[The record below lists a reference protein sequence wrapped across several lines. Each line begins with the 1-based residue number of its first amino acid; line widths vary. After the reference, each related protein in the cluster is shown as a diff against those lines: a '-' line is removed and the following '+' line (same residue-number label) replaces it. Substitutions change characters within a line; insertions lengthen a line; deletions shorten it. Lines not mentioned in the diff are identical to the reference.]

1 MLQVLQNISN
11 FVINWG
17 IVWQSQYFIKNNTN
31 IVSMRADINQSKQKL
46 AETFFQRLVDSYGYL
61 PEQMEFNVTV
71 SPTSIADI
79 AIWRSPEDK
88 KSGLAPDIYV
98 LVACK
103 AEHIKIKAEDYFEQY
118 KQAVLNDMAFYVAHN
133 LKETKVFYIDRNARP
148 LKIERISD
156 FPSAQDII
164 SDENLALFV
173 NKVRGYSKDKF
184 LKTLTRCHN
193 IIRNV
198 DKLSPEAA
206 FDEISKILFIKM
218 LYERDAR
225 EELVY
230 SKDKFIKDELS
241 YNGEIDYIQYLFN
254 EVKETYSAD
263 GLFDS
268 EDRIRIRRESFLLI
282 LEELSNVELYD
293 TSDDIKGIAFELF
306 LGKTFRGELGQFFT
320 PRTIVNYMVEVLNVK
335 EGDKVCDPCCGS
347 GGFLIRA
354 FEHVQNEIDQDIHNQ
369 IATLMD
375 NLNLSDS
382 EKQSRINNLLCE
394 CDKTIEGSRYHKLC
408 HDYFFGVDANAR
420 MARTS
425 KMNMIMHGDGHVGV
439 YLHDG
444 LLNVGGVYDNHF
456 DIILINPP
464 FGAHVEKD
472 MRITDSDIPTD
483 REKTLYENLY
493 GSEYISNVYIPIKNY
508 AQEIGKDKKIG
519 KRILDLYKINN
530 NSTEILFIER
540 CINLLKP
547 GKRAGIVL
555 PEGVLDN
562 PALERVRRF
571 IETRA
576 RILNITSIPA
586 DVFLSSGA
594 NIKPSLVFIEKLKDG
609 EMPEKDYLL
618 SVTKVNDAGI
628 SSTGLPSQ
636 NEELP
641 IAAKEVSSWLSGKVM
656 SNMTYTKIVNRSDL
670 SNWSVK
676 SVFDVTNIN
685 YNPIYKKVKIG
696 SVVSLSKDVI
706 YVEPNIKYT
715 RLTVKL
721 FNKGIQERDTVIGS
735 QIGTKR
741 QTRVKE
747 GQFVISKIDGKSA
760 AFGIVNSSLEGA
772 IVTPDFMVYNIDTTK
787 IVPEYLELVLTNE
800 AILNQFSN
808 SSSGTTGRRRL
819 SQKVFENTLIAL
831 PSIDEQRKLIAKIL
845 EIRKMQASLEEQM
858 RKNIEYFN
866 NKIFS

>member
-1 MLQVLQNISN
+1 M
-11 FVINWG
+11 
-17 IVWQSQYFIKNNTN
+17 KTN
-31 IVSMRADINQSKQKL
+31 INQSKQKL
-46 AETFFQRLVDSYGYL
+46 AETFFQRLVDSYEYL
-61 PEQMEFNVTV
+61 PEQMEFNVKV
-71 SPTSIADI
+71 SPTSVADI
-79 AIWRSPEDK
+79 AIWRSPDDK
-88 KSGLAPDIYV
+88 KFGLAPDIYV

-118 KQAVLNDMAFYVAHN
+118 KQAVLNDMAFYIAHN

-156 FPSAQDII
+156 FPTALDIV
-164 SDENLALFV
+164 SDQNLALFV

-218 LYERDAR
+218 LYERDAK

-241 YNGEIDYIQYLFN
+241 YNGEVDYIQYLFN
-254 EVKETYSAD
+254 EVKETYSAN

-268 EDRIRIRRESFLLI
+268 EDKIRIRRDSFLLI
-282 LEELSNVELYD
+282 LEELSSVELYD

-335 EGDKVCDPCCGS
+335 EGEKVCDPCCGS
-347 GGFLIRA
+347 GGFLIKA
-354 FEHVQNEIDQDIHNQ
+354 FEHVQNQIDQDIHKQ
-369 IATLMD
+369 ITILMD
-375 NLNLSDS
+375 NQSLSDS
-382 EKQSRINNLLCE
+382 EKQYKINSLLSE
-394 CDKTIEGSRYHKLC
+394 CDKTKEGSRYHKLC

-444 LLNVGGVYDNHF
+444 LINIGGVYDNNF
-456 DIILINPP
+456 DVILINPP

-472 MRITDSDIPTD
+472 MRITSSDIPTD
-483 REKTLYENLY
+483 REKTLYEKLF
-493 GSEYISNVYIPIKNY
+493 GSEYISKVYTPIKEY
-508 AQEIGKDKKIG
+508 AQEIGKDKKLG
-519 KRILDLYKINN
+519 KRILELYQINS

-562 PALERVRRF
+562 PALDRVRRF
-571 IETRA
+571 IESRA
-576 RILNITSIPA
+576 KILNITSIPA

-594 NIKPSLVFIEKLKDG
+594 NIKPSLVFIEKFKDG
-609 EMPEKDYLL
+609 EIQEKDYLL

-628 SSTGLPSQ
+628 SSTGLPSN

-641 IAAKEVSSWLSGKVM
+641 IAAKEVASWLSGEIQ
-656 SNMTYTKIVNRSDL
+656 SNMIYTKIVNRSDL
-670 SNWSVK
+670 SSWSVK
-676 SVFDVTNIN
+676 PIFDTTSIN
-685 YNPIYKKVKIG
+685 YNPLYKKVKIG
-696 SVVSLSKDVI
+696 NVVSLNKDI
-706 YVEPNIKYT
+706 ICVEPNIEYT

-721 FNKGIQERDTVIGS
+721 FNKGIQERDTVIGAL
-735 QIGTKR
+735 IGTKR
-741 QTRVKE
+741 QTRVKG
-747 GQFVISKIDGKSA
+747 GQFIISKIDGKSA
-760 AFGIVNSSLEGA
+760 AFGIVDSSLEGA
-772 IVTPDFMVYNIDTTK
+772 IVTPDFLVYDIDTTQ
-787 IVPEYLELVLTNE
+787 ILPEYLELVLTND

-831 PSIDEQRKLIAKIL
+831 PSIDEQRNLLAKIL
-845 EIRKMQASLEEQM
+845 EIRETQKSLEEQM
-858 RKNIEYFN
+858 QKNIEYFN

>member
-1 MLQVLQNISN
+1 
-11 FVINWG
+11 
-17 IVWQSQYFIKNNTN
+17 
-31 IVSMRADINQSKQKL
+31 MRTDINHSKQQL
-46 AETFFQRLVDSYGYL
+46 ADAFFQRLVDSYGYL
-61 PEQMEFNVTV
+61 PEQMEFNVAV
-71 SPTSIADI
+71 SPTSVADI
-79 AIWRSPEDK
+79 AIWRSPDDK

-156 FPSAQDII
+156 FPTALDIV
-164 SDENLALFV
+164 SDQNLALFV

-218 LYERDAR
+218 LYERDAKD
-225 EELVY
+225 ELVY
-230 SKDKFIKDELS
+230 SKDKFLKDELL
-241 YNGEIDYIQYLFN
+241 YNGDVDYIQHLFN
-254 EVKETYSAD
+254 EVKETYSTD

-268 EDRIRIRRESFLLI
+268 EDKIRIRRESFLLI
-282 LEELSNVELYD
+282 LEELSSVELYD

-347 GGFLIRA
+347 GGFLIKA
-354 FEHVQNEIDQDIHNQ
+354 FEHVQNQIDQDIHKQ
-369 IATLMD
+369 ITVLMD
-375 NLNLSDS
+375 NQSLADS
-382 EKQSRINNLLCE
+382 EKQYKINTLLSE
-394 CDKTIEGSRYHKLC
+394 CDKTKEGSRYHKLC

-444 LLNVGGVYDNHF
+444 LINVGGVYDNNF
-456 DIILINPP
+456 DVILINPP

-472 MRITDSDIPTD
+472 MRITSSDIPID
-483 REKTLYENLY
+483 REKVLYEELF
-493 GSEYISNVYIPIKNY
+493 GSEYISKVYTPIKEY

-519 KRILDLYKINN
+519 KRILELYQINN

-562 PALERVRRF
+562 PALDRVRRF
-571 IETRA
+571 IESRA
-576 RILNITSIPA
+576 KILNITSIPA

-594 NIKPSLVFIEKLKDG
+594 NIKPSLVFIEKFKDG
-609 EMPEKDYLL
+609 EIQEKDYLL

-628 SSTGLPSQ
+628 SSTGLPSN

-641 IAAKEVSSWLSGKVM
+641 IAAKEVASCLSGEVQ
-656 SNMTYTKIVNRSDL
+656 SNMIYTKIVNRSDL
-670 SNWSVK
+670 SSWSVK
-676 SVFDVTNIN
+676 PIFDTTSIN
-685 YNPIYKKVKIG
+685 YNPLYKRVRIG
-696 SVVSLSKDVI
+696 NVVSLNKDI
-706 YVEPNIKYT
+706 ICVEPNIEYT

-721 FNKGIQERDTVIGS
+721 FNKGIQERDTVMGAL
-735 QIGTKR
+735 IGTKR
-741 QTRVKE
+741 QTRVKG
-747 GQFVISKIDGKSA
+747 GQFIISKIDGKSA
-760 AFGIVNSSLEGA
+760 AFGIVDSSLEGA
-772 IVTPDFMVYNIDTTK
+772 IVTPDFLVYDIDTTQ
-787 IVPEYLELVLTNE
+787 ILPEYLELVLTND

-831 PSIDEQRKLIAKIL
+831 PSIDEQRNLLAKIL
-845 EIRKMQASLEEQM
+845 EIRETQKSLEEQM
-858 RKNIEYFN
+858 QKNIEYFN

>member
-1 MLQVLQNISN
+1 
-11 FVINWG
+11 
-17 IVWQSQYFIKNNTN
+17 
-31 IVSMRADINQSKQKL
+31 MRTDINHSKQQL
-46 AETFFQRLVDSYGYL
+46 ADAFFQRLVDSYGYL
-61 PEQMEFNVTV
+61 PEQMEFNVAV
-71 SPTSIADI
+71 SPTSVADI
-79 AIWRSPEDK
+79 AIWRSPDEK

-156 FPSAQDII
+156 FPTALDIV
-164 SDENLALFV
+164 SDQNLALFV

-218 LYERDAR
+218 LYERDAKD
-225 EELVY
+225 ELVY
-230 SKDKFIKDELS
+230 SKDKFLKDELL
-241 YNGEIDYIQYLFN
+241 YNGDVDYIQHLFN
-254 EVKETYSAD
+254 EVKETYSTD

-268 EDRIRIRRESFLLI
+268 EDKIRIRRESFLLI
-282 LEELSNVELYD
+282 LEELSSVELYD

-347 GGFLIRA
+347 GGFLIKA
-354 FEHVQNEIDQDIHNQ
+354 FEHVQNQIDQDIHKQ
-369 IATLMD
+369 ITVLMD
-375 NLNLSDS
+375 NQSLADS
-382 EKQSRINNLLCE
+382 EKQYKINTLLSE
-394 CDKTIEGSRYHKLC
+394 CDKTKEGSRYHKLC

-444 LLNVGGVYDNHF
+444 LINVGGVYDNNF
-456 DIILINPP
+456 DVILINPP

-472 MRITDSDIPTD
+472 MRITSSDIPID
-483 REKTLYENLY
+483 REKVLYEELF
-493 GSEYISNVYIPIKNY
+493 GSEYISKVYTPIKEY

-519 KRILDLYKINN
+519 KRILELYQINN

-562 PALERVRRF
+562 PALDRVRRF
-571 IETRA
+571 IESRA
-576 RILNITSIPA
+576 KILNITSIPA

-594 NIKPSLVFIEKLKDG
+594 NIKPSLVFIEKFKDG
-609 EMPEKDYLL
+609 EIQEKDYLL

-628 SSTGLPSQ
+628 SSTGLPSN

-641 IAAKEVSSWLSGKVM
+641 IAAKEVVSWLSGEVL
-656 SNMTYTKIVNRSDL
+656 SNMIYTKIVNRSDL
-670 SNWSVK
+670 SSWSVK
-676 SVFDVTNIN
+676 PIFDTTSIN
-685 YNPIYKKVKIG
+685 YNPLYKRVRIG
-696 SVVSLSKDVI
+696 NVVSLNKDI
-706 YVEPNIKYT
+706 ICVEPNIEYT

-721 FNKGIQERDTVIGS
+721 FNKGIQERDTVMGAL
-735 QIGTKR
+735 IGTKR
-741 QTRVKE
+741 QTRVKG
-747 GQFVISKIDGKSA
+747 GQFIISKIDGKSA
-760 AFGIVNSSLEGA
+760 AFGIVDSSLEGA
-772 IVTPDFMVYNIDTTK
+772 IVTPDFLVYDIDTTQ
-787 IVPEYLELVLTNE
+787 ILPEYLELVLTND

-831 PSIDEQRKLIAKIL
+831 PSIDEQRNLLAKIL
-845 EIRKMQASLEEQM
+845 EIRETQKSLEEQM
-858 RKNIEYFN
+858 QKNIEYFN

>member
-1 MLQVLQNISN
+1 
-11 FVINWG
+11 
-17 IVWQSQYFIKNNTN
+17 
-31 IVSMRADINQSKQKL
+31 MRTDINHSKQQL
-46 AETFFQRLVDSYGYL
+46 ADAFFQRLVDSYGYL
-61 PEQMEFNVTV
+61 PEQMEFNVAV
-71 SPTSIADI
+71 SPTSVADI
-79 AIWRSPEDK
+79 AIWRSPDDK

-156 FPSAQDII
+156 FPTALDIV
-164 SDENLALFV
+164 SDQNLALFV

-218 LYERDAR
+218 LYERDAKD
-225 EELVY
+225 ELVY
-230 SKDKFIKDELS
+230 SKDKFLKDELL
-241 YNGEIDYIQYLFN
+241 YNGDVDYIQHLFN
-254 EVKETYSAD
+254 EVKETYSTD

-268 EDRIRIRRESFLLI
+268 EDKIRIRRESFLLI
-282 LEELSNVELYD
+282 LEELSSVELYD

-347 GGFLIRA
+347 GGFLIKA
-354 FEHVQNEIDQDIHNQ
+354 FEHVQNQIDQDIHKQ
-369 IATLMD
+369 ITILMD
-375 NLNLSDS
+375 NQSLADS
-382 EKQSRINNLLCE
+382 EKQYKINTLLSE
-394 CDKTIEGSRYHKLC
+394 CDKTKEGSRYHKLC

-444 LLNVGGVYDNHF
+444 LINVGGVYDNNF
-456 DIILINPP
+456 DVILINPP

-472 MRITDSDIPTD
+472 MRITSSDIPID
-483 REKTLYENLY
+483 REKVLYEELF
-493 GSEYISNVYIPIKNY
+493 GSEYISKVYTPIKEY

-519 KRILDLYKINN
+519 KRILELYQINN

-562 PALERVRRF
+562 PALDRVRRF
-571 IETRA
+571 IESRA
-576 RILNITSIPA
+576 KILNITSIPA

-594 NIKPSLVFIEKLKDG
+594 NIKPSLVFIEKFKDG
-609 EMPEKDYLL
+609 EIQEKDYLL

-628 SSTGLPSQ
+628 SSTGLPSN

-641 IAAKEVSSWLSGKVM
+641 IAAKEVASWLSGEVQ
-656 SNMTYTKIVNRSDL
+656 SNMIYTKIVNRSDL
-670 SNWSVK
+670 SSWSVK
-676 SVFDVTNIN
+676 SIFDTTSIN
-685 YNPIYKKVKIG
+685 YNPLYKKVRIG
-696 SVVSLSKDVI
+696 NVVSLNKDI
-706 YVEPNIKYT
+706 ICVEPNIEYT

-721 FNKGIQERDTVIGS
+721 FNKGIQERDTVMGAL
-735 QIGTKR
+735 IGTKR
-741 QTRVKE
+741 QTRVKG
-747 GQFVISKIDGKSA
+747 GQFIISKIDGKSA
-760 AFGIVNSSLEGA
+760 AFGIVDSSLEGA
-772 IVTPDFMVYNIDTTK
+772 IVTSDFLVYDIDTTQ
-787 IVPEYLELVLTNE
+787 ILPEYLELVLTND

-831 PSIDEQRKLIAKIL
+831 PSIDEQRNLLAKIL
-845 EIRKMQASLEEQM
+845 EIRETQKSLEEQM
-858 RKNIEYFN
+858 QKNIEYFN

>member
-1 MLQVLQNISN
+1 
-11 FVINWG
+11 
-17 IVWQSQYFIKNNTN
+17 
-31 IVSMRADINQSKQKL
+31 MRTDINHSKQQL
-46 AETFFQRLVDSYGYL
+46 ADAFFQRLVDSYGYL
-61 PEQMEFNVTV
+61 PEQMEFNVAV
-71 SPTSIADI
+71 SPTSVADI
-79 AIWRSPEDK
+79 AIWRSPDDK

-156 FPSAQDII
+156 FPTALDIV
-164 SDENLALFV
+164 SDQNLALFV

-218 LYERDAR
+218 LYERDAKD
-225 EELVY
+225 ELVY
-230 SKDKFIKDELS
+230 SKDKFLKDELL
-241 YNGEIDYIQYLFN
+241 YNGDVGYIQHLFN
-254 EVKETYSAD
+254 EVKETYSTD

-268 EDRIRIRRESFLLI
+268 EDKIRIRRESFLLI
-282 LEELSNVELYD
+282 LEELSSVELYD

-347 GGFLIRA
+347 GGFLIKA
-354 FEHVQNEIDQDIHNQ
+354 FEHVQNQIDQDIHKQ
-369 IATLMD
+369 ITVLMD
-375 NLNLSDS
+375 NQSLADS
-382 EKQSRINNLLCE
+382 EKQYKINTLLSE
-394 CDKTIEGSRYHKLC
+394 CDKTKEGSRYHKLC

-444 LLNVGGVYDNHF
+444 LINVGGVYDNNF
-456 DIILINPP
+456 DVILINPP

-472 MRITDSDIPTD
+472 MRITSSDIPTD
-483 REKTLYENLY
+483 RERILYEELF
-493 GSEYISNVYIPIKNY
+493 GSEYMSKVYTPIKEY

-519 KRILDLYKINN
+519 KRILELYQINN

-562 PALERVRRF
+562 PALDRVRKF
-571 IETRA
+571 IESRA
-576 RILNITSIPA
+576 KILNITSIPA

-594 NIKPSLVFIEKLKDG
+594 NIKPSLVFIEKFKDG
-609 EMPEKDYLL
+609 EIPEKDYLL

-628 SSTGLPSQ
+628 SSTGLPSN

-641 IAAKEVSSWLSGKVM
+641 IAANEVASWLSGEVQ
-656 SNMTYTKIVNRSDL
+656 SNMIYTKIVNRSDL
-670 SNWSVK
+670 SSWSVK
-676 SVFDVTNIN
+676 PIFDTTSIN
-685 YNPIYKKVKIG
+685 YNPLYKKVRIG
-696 SVVSLSKDVI
+696 NVVSLNKDI
-706 YVEPNIKYT
+706 ICVEPNIEYT

-721 FNKGIQERDTVIGS
+721 FNKGIQERDTVIGAL
-735 QIGTKR
+735 IGTKR
-741 QTRVKE
+741 QTRVKG
-747 GQFVISKIDGKSA
+747 GQFIISKIDGKSA
-760 AFGIVNSSLEGA
+760 AFGIVDSSLEGA
-772 IVTPDFMVYNIDTTK
+772 IVTPDFLVYDIDTTQ
-787 IVPEYLELVLTNE
+787 ILPEYLELVLTND

-831 PSIDEQRKLIAKIL
+831 PSIDEQRNLLANIL
-845 EIRKMQASLEEQM
+845 EIRETQKSLEEQM
-858 RKNIEYFN
+858 QKNIEYFN

>member
-1 MLQVLQNISN
+1 
-11 FVINWG
+11 
-17 IVWQSQYFIKNNTN
+17 
-31 IVSMRADINQSKQKL
+31 MRTDINHSKQQL
-46 AETFFQRLVDSYGYL
+46 ADAFFQRLVDSYGYL
-61 PEQMEFNVTV
+61 PEQMEFNVAV
-71 SPTSIADI
+71 SPTSVADI
-79 AIWRSPEDK
+79 AIWRSPDDK

-156 FPSAQDII
+156 FPTALDIV
-164 SDENLALFV
+164 SDQNLALFV

-218 LYERDAR
+218 LYERDAKD
-225 EELVY
+225 ELVY
-230 SKDKFIKDELS
+230 SKDKFLKDELL
-241 YNGEIDYIQYLFN
+241 YNGDVDYIQHLFN
-254 EVKETYSAD
+254 EVKETYSTD

-268 EDRIRIRRESFLLI
+268 EDKIRIRRESFLLI
-282 LEELSNVELYD
+282 LEELSSVELYD

-347 GGFLIRA
+347 GGFLIKA
-354 FEHVQNEIDQDIHNQ
+354 FEHVQNQIDQDIHKQ
-369 IATLMD
+369 ITILMD
-375 NLNLSDS
+375 NQSLSDS
-382 EKQSRINNLLCE
+382 EKQYKINTLLSE
-394 CDKTIEGSRYHKLC
+394 CDKTKEGSRYHKLC

-444 LLNVGGVYDNHF
+444 LINIGGVYDNNF
-456 DIILINPP
+456 DVILINPP

-472 MRITDSDIPTD
+472 MRITSSDIPTD
-483 REKTLYENLY
+483 REKALYEELF
-493 GSEYISNVYIPIKNY
+493 GSEYISKVYTPIKEY

-519 KRILDLYKINN
+519 KRILELYQINN

-562 PALERVRRF
+562 PALDRVRRF
-571 IETRA
+571 IESRA
-576 RILNITSIPA
+576 KILNITSIPA

-594 NIKPSLVFIEKLKDG
+594 NIKPSLVFIEKFKDG
-609 EMPEKDYLL
+609 EIQEKDYLL

-628 SSTGLPSQ
+628 SSTGLPSN

-641 IAAKEVSSWLSGKVM
+641 IAAKEVASWLSGEVQ
-656 SNMTYTKIVNRSDL
+656 SNMIYTKIVNRSDL
-670 SNWSVK
+670 SSWSVK
-676 SVFDVTNIN
+676 SIFDTTSIN
-685 YNPIYKKVKIG
+685 YNPLYKKVRIG
-696 SVVSLSKDVI
+696 NVVSLNKDI
-706 YVEPNIKYT
+706 ICVEPNIEYT

-721 FNKGIQERDTVIGS
+721 FNKGIQERDTVMGAL
-735 QIGTKR
+735 IGTKR
-741 QTRVKE
+741 QTRVKG
-747 GQFVISKIDGKSA
+747 GQFIISKIDGKSA
-760 AFGIVNSSLEGA
+760 AFGIVDSSLEGA
-772 IVTPDFMVYNIDTTK
+772 IVTPDFLVYDIDTTQ
-787 IVPEYLELVLTNE
+787 ILPEYLELVLTND

-831 PSIDEQRKLIAKIL
+831 PSIDEQRNLLAKIL
-845 EIRKMQASLEEQM
+845 EIRETQKSLEEQM
-858 RKNIEYFN
+858 QINIEYFN

>member
-1 MLQVLQNISN
+1 
-11 FVINWG
+11 
-17 IVWQSQYFIKNNTN
+17 
-31 IVSMRADINQSKQKL
+31 MRTDINHSKQQL
-46 AETFFQRLVDSYGYL
+46 ADAFFQRLVDSYGYL
-61 PEQMEFNVTV
+61 PEQMEFNVAV
-71 SPTSIADI
+71 SPTSVADI
-79 AIWRSPEDK
+79 AIWRSPDDK
-88 KSGLAPDIYV
+88 KSGLTPDIYV

-103 AEHIKIKAEDYFEQY
+103 TEHIKIKAEDYFEQY

-156 FPSAQDII
+156 FPTASDIV
-164 SDENLALFV
+164 SDQNLTSFV

-218 LYERDAR
+218 LYERDAK

-241 YNGEIDYIQYLFN
+241 YNGEIDYIQHLFN
-254 EVKETYSAD
+254 EVKETYSTD

-268 EDRIRIRRESFLLI
+268 EDKIRIRRESFLLI
-282 LEELSNVELYD
+282 LEELSSVELYD

-347 GGFLIRA
+347 GGFLIKA
-354 FEHVQNEIDQDIHNQ
+354 FEHVQNQIDQDIHKQ
-369 IATLMD
+369 ITILMD
-375 NLNLSDS
+375 NQSLSDS
-382 EKQSRINNLLCE
+382 EKQYKINTLLSE
-394 CDKTIEGSRYHKLC
+394 CDKTKEGSRYHKLC

-444 LLNVGGVYDNHF
+444 LINIGGVYDNNF
-456 DIILINPP
+456 DVILINPP

-472 MRITDSDIPTD
+472 MRITSSDIPTD
-483 REKTLYENLY
+483 REKALYEELF
-493 GSEYISNVYIPIKNY
+493 GSEYISKVYTPIKEY

-519 KRILDLYKINN
+519 KRILELYQINN

-562 PALERVRRF
+562 PALDRIRRF
-571 IETRA
+571 VESRA
-576 RILNITSIPA
+576 KILNITSIPA

-594 NIKPSLVFIEKLKDG
+594 NIKPSLVFIEKFKDG
-609 EMPEKDYLL
+609 EIPEKDYLL

-628 SSTGLPSQ
+628 SSTGLPSN

-641 IAAKEVSSWLSGKVM
+641 IAAKEVVSWLSGEVL
-656 SNMTYTKIVNRSDL
+656 SNMIYTKIVNRSDL
-670 SNWSVK
+670 SSWSVK
-676 SVFDVTNIN
+676 PIFDTTSIN
-685 YNPIYKKVKIG
+685 YNPLYKRVRIG
-696 SVVSLSKDVI
+696 NVVSLNKDI
-706 YVEPNIKYT
+706 ICVEPNIEYT

-721 FNKGIQERDTVIGS
+721 FNKGIQERDTVIGAL
-735 QIGTKR
+735 IGTKR
-741 QTRVKE
+741 QTRVKG
-747 GQFVISKIDGKSA
+747 GQFIISKIDGKSA
-760 AFGIVNSSLEGA
+760 AFGIVDSSLEGA
-772 IVTPDFMVYNIDTTK
+772 IVTPDFLVYDIDKTQ
-787 IVPEYLELVLTNE
+787 ILPEYLELVLTND

-831 PSIDEQRKLIAKIL
+831 PSIDEQHNLLAEIL
-845 EIRKMQASLEEQM
+845 EIRKTQKSLDEQM
-858 RKNIEYFN
+858 QKNIEYFN

>member
-1 MLQVLQNISN
+1 
-11 FVINWG
+11 
-17 IVWQSQYFIKNNTN
+17 
-31 IVSMRADINQSKQKL
+31 MRTDINHSKQQL
-46 AETFFQRLVDSYGYL
+46 ADAFFQRLVDSYGYL
-61 PEQMEFNVTV
+61 PEQMEFNVAV
-71 SPTSIADI
+71 SPTSVADI
-79 AIWRSPEDK
+79 AIWRSPDDK
-88 KSGLAPDIYV
+88 KSGLTPDIYV

-103 AEHIKIKAEDYFEQY
+103 TEHIKIKAEDYFEQY

-156 FPSAQDII
+156 FPTASDIV
-164 SDENLALFV
+164 SDQNLTSFV

-218 LYERDAR
+218 LYERDAK

-241 YNGEIDYIQYLFN
+241 YNGEIDYIQHLFN
-254 EVKETYSAD
+254 EVKETYSTD

-268 EDRIRIRRESFLLI
+268 EDKIRIRRESFLLI
-282 LEELSNVELYD
+282 LEELSSVELYD

-347 GGFLIRA
+347 GGFLIKA
-354 FEHVQNEIDQDIHNQ
+354 FEHVQNQIDQDIHKQ
-369 IATLMD
+369 ITVLMD
-375 NLNLSDS
+375 NQSLADS
-382 EKQSRINNLLCE
+382 EKQYKINTLLSE
-394 CDKTIEGSRYHKLC
+394 CDKTKEGSRYHKLC

-444 LLNVGGVYDNHF
+444 LINIGGVYDNNF
-456 DIILINPP
+456 DVILINPP

-472 MRITDSDIPTD
+472 MRITSSDIPTD
-483 REKTLYENLY
+483 REKALYEELF
-493 GSEYISNVYIPIKNY
+493 GSEYISKVYTPIKEY

-519 KRILDLYKINN
+519 KRILELYQINN

-562 PALERVRRF
+562 PALDRVRRF
-571 IETRA
+571 VESRA
-576 RILNITSIPA
+576 KILNITSIPA

-594 NIKPSLVFIEKLKDG
+594 NIKPSLVFIEKFKDG
-609 EMPEKDYLL
+609 EIPEKDYLL

-628 SSTGLPSQ
+628 SSTGLPSN

-641 IAAKEVSSWLSGKVM
+641 IAAKEVASWLSGEVQ
-656 SNMTYTKIVNRSDL
+656 SNMIYTKIVNRSDL
-670 SNWSVK
+670 SSWSVK
-676 SVFDVTNIN
+676 SIFDTTSIN
-685 YNPIYKKVKIG
+685 YNPLYKKVRIG
-696 SVVSLSKDVI
+696 NVVSLNKDI
-706 YVEPNIKYT
+706 ICVEPNIEYT

-721 FNKGIQERDTVIGS
+721 FNKGIQERDTVIGAL
-735 QIGTKR
+735 IGTKR
-741 QTRVKE
+741 QTRVKG
-747 GQFVISKIDGKSA
+747 GQFIISKIDGKSA
-760 AFGIVNSSLEGA
+760 AFGIVDSSLEGA
-772 IVTPDFMVYNIDTTK
+772 IVTPDFLVYDIDKTQ
-787 IVPEYLELVLTNE
+787 ILPEYLELVLTND

-831 PSIDEQRKLIAKIL
+831 PSIDEQRNLLAEIL
-845 EIRKMQASLEEQM
+845 EIRKTQKSLDEQM
-858 RKNIEYFN
+858 QKNIEYFN

>member
-1 MLQVLQNISN
+1 
-11 FVINWG
+11 
-17 IVWQSQYFIKNNTN
+17 
-31 IVSMRADINQSKQKL
+31 MRTDINHSKQQL
-46 AETFFQRLVDSYGYL
+46 ADAFFQRLVDSYGYL
-61 PEQMEFNVTV
+61 PEQMEFNVAV
-71 SPTSIADI
+71 SPTSVADI
-79 AIWRSPEDK
+79 AIWRSPDDK

-156 FPSAQDII
+156 FPTALDIV
-164 SDENLALFV
+164 SDQNLALFV

-218 LYERDAR
+218 LYERDAKD
-225 EELVY
+225 ELVY
-230 SKDKFIKDELS
+230 SKDKFLKDELL
-241 YNGEIDYIQYLFN
+241 YNGDVDYIQHLFN
-254 EVKETYSAD
+254 EVKETYSTD

-268 EDRIRIRRESFLLI
+268 EDKIRIRRESFLLI
-282 LEELSNVELYD
+282 LEELSSVELYD

-347 GGFLIRA
+347 GGFLIKA
-354 FEHVQNEIDQDIHNQ
+354 FEHVQNQIDQDIHKQ
-369 IATLMD
+369 ITVLMD
-375 NLNLSDS
+375 NQSLAAS
-382 EKQSRINNLLCE
+382 EKQYKINTLLSE
-394 CDKTIEGSRYHKLC
+394 CDKTKEGSRYHKLC

-444 LLNVGGVYDNHF
+444 LINVGGVYDNNF
-456 DIILINPP
+456 DVILINPP

-472 MRITDSDIPTD
+472 MRITSSDIPID
-483 REKTLYENLY
+483 REKVLYEELF
-493 GSEYISNVYIPIKNY
+493 GSEYISKVYTPIKEY

-519 KRILDLYKINN
+519 KRILELYQINN

-562 PALERVRRF
+562 PALDRVRRF
-571 IETRA
+571 IESRA
-576 RILNITSIPA
+576 KILNITSIPA

-594 NIKPSLVFIEKLKDG
+594 NIKPSLVFIEKFKDG
-609 EMPEKDYLL
+609 EIQEKDYLL

-628 SSTGLPSQ
+628 SSTGLPSN

-641 IAAKEVSSWLSGKVM
+641 IAAKEVASWLSGEVQ
-656 SNMTYTKIVNRSDL
+656 SNMIYTKIVNRSDL
-670 SNWSVK
+670 SSWSVK
-676 SVFDVTNIN
+676 SIFDTTSIN
-685 YNPIYKKVKIG
+685 YNPLYKKVRIG
-696 SVVSLSKDVI
+696 NVVSLNKDI
-706 YVEPNIKYT
+706 ICVEPNIEYT

-721 FNKGIQERDTVIGS
+721 FNKGIQERDTVMGAL
-735 QIGTKR
+735 IGTKR
-741 QTRVKE
+741 QTRVKG
-747 GQFVISKIDGKSA
+747 GQFIISKIDGKSA
-760 AFGIVNSSLEGA
+760 AFGIVDSSLEGA
-772 IVTPDFMVYNIDTTK
+772 IVTPDFLVYDIDTTQ
-787 IVPEYLELVLTNE
+787 ILPEYLELVLTND

-831 PSIDEQRKLIAKIL
+831 PSIDEQRNLLAKIL
-845 EIRKMQASLEEQM
+845 EIRETQKSLEEQM
-858 RKNIEYFN
+858 QINIEYFN

>member
-1 MLQVLQNISN
+1 
-11 FVINWG
+11 
-17 IVWQSQYFIKNNTN
+17 
-31 IVSMRADINQSKQKL
+31 MRTDINHSKQQL

-79 AIWRSPEDK
+79 AIWRSPDDK
-88 KSGLAPDIYV
+88 KSGFAPDIYV

-156 FPSAQDII
+156 FPTASDIV
-164 SDENLALFV
+164 SDQNLTSFV

-218 LYERDAR
+218 LYERDAK

-241 YNGEIDYIQYLFN
+241 YNGEIDYIQHLFN
-254 EVKETYSAD
+254 EVKETYSTD

-268 EDRIRIRRESFLLI
+268 EDKIRIRRESFLLI
-282 LEELSNVELYD
+282 LEELSSVELYD

-347 GGFLIRA
+347 GGFLIKA
-354 FEHVQNEIDQDIHNQ
+354 FEHVQNQIDQDIHKQ
-369 IATLMD
+369 ITILMD
-375 NLNLSDS
+375 NQSLSDS
-382 EKQSRINNLLCE
+382 EKQYKINTLLSE
-394 CDKTIEGSRYHKLC
+394 CDKTKEGSRYHKLC

-444 LLNVGGVYDNHF
+444 LINIGGVYDNNF
-456 DIILINPP
+456 DVILINPP

-472 MRITDSDIPTD
+472 MRITSSDIPTD
-483 REKTLYENLY
+483 REKALYEELF
-493 GSEYISNVYIPIKNY
+493 GSEYISKVYTPIKEY

-519 KRILDLYKINN
+519 KRILELYQINN

-562 PALERVRRF
+562 PALDRVRRF
-571 IETRA
+571 VESHA
-576 RILNITSIPA
+576 KILNITSIPA

-594 NIKPSLVFIEKLKDG
+594 NIKPSLVFIEKFKDG
-609 EMPEKDYLL
+609 EIPEKDYLL

-628 SSTGLPSQ
+628 SSTGLPSN

-641 IAAKEVSSWLSGKVM
+641 IAAKEVVSWLSGEVL
-656 SNMTYTKIVNRSDL
+656 SNMIYTKIVNRSDL
-670 SNWSVK
+670 SSWSVK
-676 SVFDVTNIN
+676 PIFDTTSIN
-685 YNPIYKKVKIG
+685 YNPLYKRVRIG
-696 SVVSLSKDVI
+696 NVVSLNKDI
-706 YVEPNIKYT
+706 ICVEPNIEYT

-721 FNKGIQERDTVIGS
+721 FNKGIQERDTVIGAL
-735 QIGTKR
+735 IGTKR
-741 QTRVKE
+741 QTRVKG
-747 GQFVISKIDGKSA
+747 GQFIISKIDGKSA
-760 AFGIVNSSLEGA
+760 AFGIVDSSLEGA
-772 IVTPDFMVYNIDTTK
+772 IVTPDFLVYDIDKTQ
-787 IVPEYLELVLTNE
+787 ILPEYLELVLTND

-831 PSIDEQRKLIAKIL
+831 PSIDEQRNLLAEIL
-845 EIRKMQASLEEQM
+845 EIRKTQKSLDEQM
-858 RKNIEYFN
+858 QKNIEYFN

>member
-1 MLQVLQNISN
+1 
-11 FVINWG
+11 
-17 IVWQSQYFIKNNTN
+17 
-31 IVSMRADINQSKQKL
+31 MRTDINHSKQQL
-46 AETFFQRLVDSYGYL
+46 ADAFFQRLVDSYGYL
-61 PEQMEFNVTV
+61 QEQMEFNVAV
-71 SPTSIADI
+71 SPTSVADI
-79 AIWRSPEDK
+79 AIWRSPDDK

-103 AEHIKIKAEDYFEQY
+103 TEHIKIKAEDYFEQY

-156 FPSAQDII
+156 FPTASDIV
-164 SDENLALFV
+164 SDQNLTSFV

-218 LYERDAR
+218 LYERDAK

-241 YNGEIDYIQYLFN
+241 YNGEIDYIQHLFN
-254 EVKETYSAD
+254 EVKETYSTD

-268 EDRIRIRRESFLLI
+268 EDKIRIRRESFLLI
-282 LEELSNVELYD
+282 LEELSSVELYD

-347 GGFLIRA
+347 GGFLIKA
-354 FEHVQNEIDQDIHNQ
+354 FEHVQNQIDQDIHKQ
-369 IATLMD
+369 ITILMD
-375 NLNLSDS
+375 NQSLSDS
-382 EKQSRINNLLCE
+382 EKQYKINTLLSE
-394 CDKTIEGSRYHKLC
+394 CDKTKEGSRYHKLC

-444 LLNVGGVYDNHF
+444 LINIGGVYDNNF
-456 DIILINPP
+456 DVILINPP

-472 MRITDSDIPTD
+472 MRITSSDIPTD
-483 REKTLYENLY
+483 REKALYEELF
-493 GSEYISNVYIPIKNY
+493 GSEYISKVYTPIKEY

-519 KRILDLYKINN
+519 KRILELYQINN

-562 PALERVRRF
+562 PALDRVRRF
-571 IETRA
+571 VESRA
-576 RILNITSIPA
+576 KILNITSIPA

-594 NIKPSLVFIEKLKDG
+594 NIKPSLVFIEKFKDG
-609 EMPEKDYLL
+609 EIPEKDYLL

-628 SSTGLPSQ
+628 SSTGLPSN

-641 IAAKEVSSWLSGKVM
+641 IAAKEVVSWLSGEVL
-656 SNMTYTKIVNRSDL
+656 SNMIYTKIVNRSDL
-670 SNWSVK
+670 SSWSVK
-676 SVFDVTNIN
+676 PIFDTTSIN
-685 YNPIYKKVKIG
+685 YNPLYKRVRIG
-696 SVVSLSKDVI
+696 NVVSLNKDI
-706 YVEPNIKYT
+706 ICVEPNIEYT

-721 FNKGIQERDTVIGS
+721 FNKGIQERDTVIGAL
-735 QIGTKR
+735 IGTKR
-741 QTRVKE
+741 QTRVKG
-747 GQFVISKIDGKSA
+747 GQFIISKIDGKSA
-760 AFGIVNSSLEGA
+760 AFGIVDSSLEGA
-772 IVTPDFMVYNIDTTK
+772 IVTPDFLVYDIDKTQ
-787 IVPEYLELVLTNE
+787 ILPEYLELVLTND

-831 PSIDEQRKLIAKIL
+831 PSIDEQRNLLAEIL
-845 EIRKMQASLEEQM
+845 EIRKTQKSLDEQM
-858 RKNIEYFN
+858 QKNIEYFN

>member
-1 MLQVLQNISN
+1 
-11 FVINWG
+11 
-17 IVWQSQYFIKNNTN
+17 
-31 IVSMRADINQSKQKL
+31 MRTDINHSKQQL
-46 AETFFQRLVDSYGYL
+46 ADAFFQRLVDSYGYL
-61 PEQMEFNVTV
+61 PEQMEFNVAV
-71 SPTSIADI
+71 SPTSVADI
-79 AIWRSPEDK
+79 AIWRSPDDK

-156 FPSAQDII
+156 FPTASDIV
-164 SDENLALFV
+164 SDQNLTSFV

-218 LYERDAR
+218 LYERDAK

-241 YNGEIDYIQYLFN
+241 YNGEIDYIQHLFN
-254 EVKETYSAD
+254 EVKETYSTD

-268 EDRIRIRRESFLLI
+268 EDKIRIRRESFLLI
-282 LEELSNVELYD
+282 LEELSSVELYD

-347 GGFLIRA
+347 GGFLIKA
-354 FEHVQNEIDQDIHNQ
+354 FEHVQNQIDQDIHKQ
-369 IATLMD
+369 ITILMD
-375 NLNLSDS
+375 NQSLSDS
-382 EKQSRINNLLCE
+382 EKQYKINTLLSE
-394 CDKTIEGSRYHKLC
+394 CDKTKEGSRYHKLC

-444 LLNVGGVYDNHF
+444 LINIGGVYDNNF
-456 DIILINPP
+456 DVILINPP

-472 MRITDSDIPTD
+472 MRITSSDIPTD
-483 REKTLYENLY
+483 REKALYEELF
-493 GSEYISNVYIPIKNY
+493 GSEYISKVYTPIKEY

-519 KRILDLYKINN
+519 KRILELYQINN

-562 PALERVRRF
+562 PALDRVRRF
-571 IETRA
+571 VESRA
-576 RILNITSIPA
+576 KILNITSIPA

-594 NIKPSLVFIEKLKDG
+594 NIKPSLVFIEKFKDG
-609 EMPEKDYLL
+609 EIPEKDYLL

-628 SSTGLPSQ
+628 SSTGLPSN

-641 IAAKEVSSWLSGKVM
+641 IAAKEVISWLSGEVL
-656 SNMTYTKIVNRSDL
+656 SNMIYTKIVNRSDL
-670 SNWSVK
+670 SSWSVK
-676 SVFDVTNIN
+676 PIFDTTSIN
-685 YNPIYKKVKIG
+685 YNPLYKRVRIG
-696 SVVSLSKDVI
+696 NVVSLNKDI
-706 YVEPNIKYT
+706 ICVEPNIEYT

-721 FNKGIQERDTVIGS
+721 FNKGIQERDTVIGAL
-735 QIGTKR
+735 IGTKR
-741 QTRVKE
+741 QTRVKG
-747 GQFVISKIDGKSA
+747 GQFIISKIDGKSA
-760 AFGIVNSSLEGA
+760 AFGIVDSSLEGA
-772 IVTPDFMVYNIDTTK
+772 IVTPDFLVYDIDKTQ
-787 IVPEYLELVLTNE
+787 ILPEYLELVLTND

-831 PSIDEQRKLIAKIL
+831 PSIDEQRNLLAEIL
-845 EIRKMQASLEEQM
+845 EIRKTQKSLDEQM
-858 RKNIEYFN
+858 QKNIEYFN

>member
-1 MLQVLQNISN
+1 
-11 FVINWG
+11 
-17 IVWQSQYFIKNNTN
+17 
-31 IVSMRADINQSKQKL
+31 MRTDINHSKQQL
-46 AETFFQRLVDSYGYL
+46 ADAFFQRLVDSYGYL
-61 PEQMEFNVTV
+61 PEQMEFNVAV
-71 SPTSIADI
+71 SPTSVADI
-79 AIWRSPEDK
+79 AIWRSPDDK

-156 FPSAQDII
+156 FPTALDIV
-164 SDENLALFV
+164 SDQNLALFV

-218 LYERDAR
+218 LYERDAKD
-225 EELVY
+225 ELVY
-230 SKDKFIKDELS
+230 SKDKFLKDELL
-241 YNGEIDYIQYLFN
+241 YNGDVDYIQHLFN
-254 EVKETYSAD
+254 EVKETYSTD

-268 EDRIRIRRESFLLI
+268 EDKIRIRRESFLLI
-282 LEELSNVELYD
+282 LEELSSVELYD

-347 GGFLIRA
+347 GGFLIKA
-354 FEHVQNEIDQDIHNQ
+354 FEHVQNQIDQDIHKQ
-369 IATLMD
+369 ITVLMD
-375 NLNLSDS
+375 NQSLADS
-382 EKQSRINNLLCE
+382 EKQYKINTLLSE
-394 CDKTIEGSRYHKLC
+394 CDKTKEGRRYHKLC

-444 LLNVGGVYDNHF
+444 LINVGGVYDNNF
-456 DIILINPP
+456 DVILINPP

-472 MRITDSDIPTD
+472 MRITSSDIPID
-483 REKTLYENLY
+483 REKVLYEELF
-493 GSEYISNVYIPIKNY
+493 GSEYISKVYTPIKEY
-508 AQEIGKDKKIG
+508 AQEIVKDKKIG
-519 KRILDLYKINN
+519 KRILELYQINN

-562 PALERVRRF
+562 PALDRVRRF
-571 IETRA
+571 IESRA
-576 RILNITSIPA
+576 KILNITSIPA

-594 NIKPSLVFIEKLKDG
+594 NIKPSLVFIEKFKDG
-609 EMPEKDYLL
+609 EIQEKDYLL

-628 SSTGLPSQ
+628 SSTGLPSN

-641 IAAKEVSSWLSGKVM
+641 IAAKEVASWLSGEVQ
-656 SNMTYTKIVNRSDL
+656 SNMIYTKIVNRSDL
-670 SNWSVK
+670 SSWSVK
-676 SVFDVTNIN
+676 SIFDTTSIN
-685 YNPIYKKVKIG
+685 YNPLYKKVRIG
-696 SVVSLSKDVI
+696 NVVSLNKDI
-706 YVEPNIKYT
+706 ICVEPNIEYT

-721 FNKGIQERDTVIGS
+721 FNKGIQERDTVMGAL
-735 QIGTKR
+735 IGTKR
-741 QTRVKE
+741 QTRVKG
-747 GQFVISKIDGKSA
+747 GQFIISKIDGKSA
-760 AFGIVNSSLEGA
+760 AFGIVDSSLEGA
-772 IVTPDFMVYNIDTTK
+772 IVTPDFLVYDIDTTQ
-787 IVPEYLELVLTNE
+787 ILPEYLELVLTYDAN
-800 AILNQFSN
+800 LNQFSN

-831 PSIDEQRKLIAKIL
+831 PSIDEQRNLLAKIL
-845 EIRKMQASLEEQM
+845 ENRETQKSLEEQM
-858 RKNIEYFN
+858 QINIEYFN

>member
-1 MLQVLQNISN
+1 
-11 FVINWG
+11 
-17 IVWQSQYFIKNNTN
+17 
-31 IVSMRADINQSKQKL
+31 MRTDINHSKQQL
-46 AETFFQRLVDSYGYL
+46 ADAFFQRLVDSYGYL
-61 PEQMEFNVTV
+61 PEQMEFNVAV
-71 SPTSIADI
+71 SPTSVADI
-79 AIWRSPEDK
+79 AIWRSPDDK
-88 KSGLAPDIYV
+88 KSGLTPDIYV

-103 AEHIKIKAEDYFEQY
+103 TEHIKIKAEDYFEQY

-156 FPSAQDII
+156 FPTASDIV
-164 SDENLALFV
+164 SDQNLTSFV

-218 LYERDAR
+218 LYERDAK

-241 YNGEIDYIQYLFN
+241 YNGEIDYIQHLFN
-254 EVKETYSAD
+254 EVKETYSTD

-268 EDRIRIRRESFLLI
+268 EDKIRIRRESFLLI
-282 LEELSNVELYD
+282 LEELSSVELYD

-347 GGFLIRA
+347 GGFLIKA
-354 FEHVQNEIDQDIHNQ
+354 FEHVQNQIDQDIHKQ
-369 IATLMD
+369 ITILMD
-375 NLNLSDS
+375 NQSLSDF
-382 EKQSRINNLLCE
+382 EKQYKINTLLSE
-394 CDKTIEGSRYHKLC
+394 CDKTKEGSRYHKLC

-444 LLNVGGVYDNHF
+444 LINIGGVYDNNF
-456 DIILINPP
+456 DVILINPP

-472 MRITDSDIPTD
+472 MRITSSDIPTD
-483 REKTLYENLY
+483 REKALYEELF
-493 GSEYISNVYIPIKNY
+493 GSEYISKVYTPIKEY

-519 KRILDLYKINN
+519 KRILELYQINN

-562 PALERVRRF
+562 PALDRVRRF
-571 IETRA
+571 VESRA
-576 RILNITSIPA
+576 KILNITSIPA

-594 NIKPSLVFIEKLKDG
+594 NIKPSLVFIEKFKDG
-609 EMPEKDYLL
+609 EIPEKDYLL

-628 SSTGLPSQ
+628 SSTGLPSN

-641 IAAKEVSSWLSGKVM
+641 IAAKEVVSWLSGEVL
-656 SNMTYTKIVNRSDL
+656 SNMIYTKIVNRSDL
-670 SNWSVK
+670 SSWSVK
-676 SVFDVTNIN
+676 PIFDTTSIN
-685 YNPIYKKVKIG
+685 YNPLYKRVRIG
-696 SVVSLSKDVI
+696 NVVSLNKDI
-706 YVEPNIKYT
+706 ICVEPNIEYT

-721 FNKGIQERDTVIGS
+721 FNKGIQERDTVIGAL
-735 QIGTKR
+735 IGTKR
-741 QTRVKE
+741 QTRVKG
-747 GQFVISKIDGKSA
+747 GQFIISKIDGKSA
-760 AFGIVNSSLEGA
+760 AFGIVDSSLEGA
-772 IVTPDFMVYNIDTTK
+772 IVTPDFLVYDIDKTQ
-787 IVPEYLELVLTNE
+787 ILPEYLELVLTND

-831 PSIDEQRKLIAKIL
+831 PSIDEQRNLLAEIL
-845 EIRKMQASLEEQM
+845 EIRKTQKSLDEQM
-858 RKNIEYFN
+858 QKNIEYFN

>member
-1 MLQVLQNISN
+1 
-11 FVINWG
+11 
-17 IVWQSQYFIKNNTN
+17 
-31 IVSMRADINQSKQKL
+31 MRTDINHSKQQL
-46 AETFFQRLVDSYGYL
+46 ADVFFQRLVDSYGYL
-61 PEQMEFNVTV
+61 PEQMEFNVAV
-71 SPTSIADI
+71 SPTSVADI
-79 AIWRSPEDK
+79 AIWRSPDDK

-156 FPSAQDII
+156 FPTALDIV
-164 SDENLALFV
+164 SDQNLALFV

-218 LYERDAR
+218 LYERDAKD
-225 EELVY
+225 ELVY
-230 SKDKFIKDELS
+230 SKDKFLKDELL
-241 YNGEIDYIQYLFN
+241 YNGDVDYIQHLFN
-254 EVKETYSAD
+254 EVKETYSTD

-268 EDRIRIRRESFLLI
+268 EDKIRIRRESFLLI
-282 LEELSNVELYD
+282 LEELSSVELYD

-347 GGFLIRA
+347 GGFLIKA
-354 FEHVQNEIDQDIHNQ
+354 FEHVQNQIDQDIHKQ
-369 IATLMD
+369 ITVLMD
-375 NLNLSDS
+375 NQSLADS
-382 EKQSRINNLLCE
+382 EKQYKINTLLSE
-394 CDKTIEGSRYHKLC
+394 CDKTKEGSRYHKLC

-444 LLNVGGVYDNHF
+444 LINIGGVYDNNF
-456 DIILINPP
+456 DVILINPP

-472 MRITDSDIPTD
+472 MRITSSDIPTD
-483 REKTLYENLY
+483 REKALYEELF
-493 GSEYISNVYIPIKNY
+493 GSEYISKVYTPIKEY

-519 KRILDLYKINN
+519 KRILELYQINN

-562 PALERVRRF
+562 PALDRVRRF
-571 IETRA
+571 VESRA
-576 RILNITSIPA
+576 KILNITSIPA

-594 NIKPSLVFIEKLKDG
+594 NIKPSLVFIEKFKDG
-609 EMPEKDYLL
+609 EIPEKDYLL

-628 SSTGLPSQ
+628 SSTGLPSN

-641 IAAKEVSSWLSGKVM
+641 IAAKEVVSWLSGEVL
-656 SNMTYTKIVNRSDL
+656 SNMIYTKIVNRSDL
-670 SNWSVK
+670 SSWSVK
-676 SVFDVTNIN
+676 PIFDTTSIN
-685 YNPIYKKVKIG
+685 YNPLYKRVRIG
-696 SVVSLSKDVI
+696 NVVSLNKDI
-706 YVEPNIKYT
+706 ICVEPNIEYT

-721 FNKGIQERDTVIGS
+721 FNKGVQERDTVIGAL
-735 QIGTKR
+735 IGTKR
-741 QTRVKE
+741 QTRVKG
-747 GQFVISKIDGKSA
+747 GQFIISKIDGKSA
-760 AFGIVNSSLEGA
+760 AFGIVDSSLEGA
-772 IVTPDFMVYNIDTTK
+772 IVTPDFLVYDIDKTQ
-787 IVPEYLELVLTNE
+787 ILPEYLELVLTND

-831 PSIDEQRKLIAKIL
+831 PSIDEQRNLLAEIL
-845 EIRKMQASLEEQM
+845 EIRKTQKSLDEQM
-858 RKNIEYFN
+858 QKNIEYFN

>member
-1 MLQVLQNISN
+1 
-11 FVINWG
+11 
-17 IVWQSQYFIKNNTN
+17 
-31 IVSMRADINQSKQKL
+31 MRTDINHSKQQL
-46 AETFFQRLVDSYGYL
+46 ADAFFQRLVDSYGYL
-61 PEQMEFNVTV
+61 PEQMEFNVAV
-71 SPTSIADI
+71 SPTSVADI
-79 AIWRSPEDK
+79 AIWRSPDDK

-156 FPSAQDII
+156 FPTASDIV
-164 SDENLALFV
+164 SDQNLALFV

-218 LYERDAR
+218 LYERDAKD
-225 EELVY
+225 ELVY
-230 SKDKFIKDELS
+230 SKDKFLKDELL
-241 YNGEIDYIQYLFN
+241 YNGDVDYIQHLFN
-254 EVKETYSAD
+254 EVKETYSTD

-268 EDRIRIRRESFLLI
+268 EDKIRIRRESFLLI
-282 LEELSNVELYD
+282 LEELSSVELYD

-347 GGFLIRA
+347 GGFLIKA
-354 FEHVQNEIDQDIHNQ
+354 FEHVQNQIDQDIHKQ
-369 IATLMD
+369 ITILMD
-375 NLNLSDS
+375 NQSLADS
-382 EKQSRINNLLCE
+382 EKQYKINTLLSE
-394 CDKTIEGSRYHKLC
+394 CDKTKEGSRYHKLC

-444 LLNVGGVYDNHF
+444 LINVGGVYDNNF
-456 DIILINPP
+456 DVILINPP

-472 MRITDSDIPTD
+472 MRITSSDIPID
-483 REKTLYENLY
+483 REKVLYEELF
-493 GSEYISNVYIPIKNY
+493 GSEYISKVYTPIKEY

-519 KRILDLYKINN
+519 KRILELYQINN

-562 PALERVRRF
+562 PALDRVRRF
-571 IETRA
+571 IESRA
-576 RILNITSIPA
+576 KILNITSIPA

-594 NIKPSLVFIEKLKDG
+594 NIKPSLVFIEKFKDG
-609 EMPEKDYLL
+609 EIQEKDYLL

-628 SSTGLPSQ
+628 SSTGLPSN

-641 IAAKEVSSWLSGKVM
+641 IAAKEVASWLSGEVQ
-656 SNMTYTKIVNRSDL
+656 SNMIYTKIVNRSDL
-670 SNWSVK
+670 SSWSVK
-676 SVFDVTNIN
+676 SIFDTTSIN
-685 YNPIYKKVKIG
+685 YNPLYKKVRIG
-696 SVVSLSKDVI
+696 NVVSLNKDI
-706 YVEPNIKYT
+706 ICVEPNIEYT

-721 FNKGIQERDTVIGS
+721 FNKGIQERDTVMGAM
-735 QIGTKR
+735 IGTKR
-741 QTRVKE
+741 QTRVKG
-747 GQFVISKIDGKSA
+747 GQFIISKIDGKSA
-760 AFGIVNSSLEGA
+760 AFGIVDSSLEGA
-772 IVTPDFMVYNIDTTK
+772 IVTPDFLVYDIDTTQ
-787 IVPEYLELVLTNE
+787 ILPEYLELVLTND

-831 PSIDEQRKLIAKIL
+831 PSIDEQRNLLAKIL
-845 EIRKMQASLEEQM
+845 EIRETQKSLEEQM
-858 RKNIEYFN
+858 QKNIEYFN

>member
-1 MLQVLQNISN
+1 
-11 FVINWG
+11 
-17 IVWQSQYFIKNNTN
+17 
-31 IVSMRADINQSKQKL
+31 MRTDINHSKQQL
-46 AETFFQRLVDSYGYL
+46 ADAFFQRLVDSYGYL
-61 PEQMEFNVTV
+61 PEQMEFNVAV
-71 SPTSIADI
+71 SPTSVADI
-79 AIWRSPEDK
+79 AIWRSPDDK

-103 AEHIKIKAEDYFEQY
+103 TEHIKIKAEDYFEQY

-156 FPSAQDII
+156 FPTASDIV
-164 SDENLALFV
+164 SDQNLTSFV

-218 LYERDAR
+218 LYERDAK

-241 YNGEIDYIQYLFN
+241 YNGEIDYIQHLFN
-254 EVKETYSAD
+254 EVKETYSTD

-268 EDRIRIRRESFLLI
+268 EDKIRIRRESFLLI
-282 LEELSNVELYD
+282 LEELSSVELYD

-347 GGFLIRA
+347 GGFLIKA
-354 FEHVQNEIDQDIHNQ
+354 FEHVQNQIDQDIHKQ
-369 IATLMD
+369 ITILMD
-375 NLNLSDS
+375 NQSLSDS
-382 EKQSRINNLLCE
+382 EKQYKINTLLSE
-394 CDKTIEGSRYHKLC
+394 CDKTKEGSRYHKLC

-444 LLNVGGVYDNHF
+444 LINIGGVYDNNF
-456 DIILINPP
+456 DVILINPP

-472 MRITDSDIPTD
+472 MRITSSDIPTD
-483 REKTLYENLY
+483 REKALYEELF
-493 GSEYISNVYIPIKNY
+493 GSEYISKVYTPIKEY

-519 KRILDLYKINN
+519 KRILELYQINN

-562 PALERVRRF
+562 PALDRVRRF
-571 IETRA
+571 VESRA
-576 RILNITSIPA
+576 KILNITSIPA

-594 NIKPSLVFIEKLKDG
+594 NIKPSLVFIEKFKDG
-609 EMPEKDYLL
+609 EIQEKDYLL

-628 SSTGLPSQ
+628 SSTGLPSN

-641 IAAKEVSSWLSGKVM
+641 IAAKEVVSWLCGEVL
-656 SNMTYTKIVNRSDL
+656 SNMIYTKIVNRSDL
-670 SNWSVK
+670 SSWSVK
-676 SVFDVTNIN
+676 PIFDTTSIN
-685 YNPIYKKVKIG
+685 YNPLYKRVRIG
-696 SVVSLSKDVI
+696 NVVSLNKDI
-706 YVEPNIKYT
+706 ICVEPNIEYT

-721 FNKGIQERDTVIGS
+721 FNKGIQERDTVIGAL
-735 QIGTKR
+735 IGTKR
-741 QTRVKE
+741 QTRVKG
-747 GQFVISKIDGKSA
+747 GQFIISKIDGKSA
-760 AFGIVNSSLEGA
+760 AFGIVDSSLEGA
-772 IVTPDFMVYNIDTTK
+772 IVTPDFLVYDIDKTQ
-787 IVPEYLELVLTNE
+787 ILPEYLELVLTND

-831 PSIDEQRKLIAKIL
+831 PSIDEQRNLLAEIL
-845 EIRKMQASLEEQM
+845 EIRKTQKSLDEQM
-858 RKNIEYFN
+858 QKNIEYFN

>member
-1 MLQVLQNISN
+1 
-11 FVINWG
+11 
-17 IVWQSQYFIKNNTN
+17 
-31 IVSMRADINQSKQKL
+31 MRTDINHSKQQL
-46 AETFFQRLVDSYGYL
+46 AEAFSQRLVDSYGYL
-61 PEQMEFNVTV
+61 PEQMEFNVAV
-71 SPTSIADI
+71 SPTSVADI
-79 AIWRSPEDK
+79 AIWRSPDDK
-88 KSGLAPDIYV
+88 KSGFAPDIYV

-103 AEHIKIKAEDYFEQY
+103 TEHIKIKAEDYFEQY

-156 FPSAQDII
+156 FPTALDIV
-164 SDENLALFV
+164 SDKNLTSFV

-218 LYERDAR
+218 LYERDAN

-230 SKDKFIKDELS
+230 SKDKFIRDELS
-241 YNGEIDYIQYLFN
+241 YNGEVDYIQHLFN
-254 EVKETYSAD
+254 EVKKTYSTD

-268 EDRIRIRRESFLLI
+268 EDKIRIRRESFLLI
-282 LEELSNVELYD
+282 LEELSSVELYD

-347 GGFLIRA
+347 GGFLIKA
-354 FEHVQNEIDQDIHNQ
+354 FEHVQNQIDQDIHRQ
-369 IATLMD
+369 ITALMD
-375 NLNLSDS
+375 NQNLSDS
-382 EKQSRINNLLCE
+382 EKQHKINCLLSE

-444 LLNVGGVYDNHF
+444 LINVGGVYDNNF
-456 DIILINPP
+456 DVILINPP

-472 MRITDSDIPTD
+472 MRIAVSDIPTD
-483 REKTLYENLY
+483 KEKALYEDLY
-493 GSEYISNVYIPIKNY
+493 GNEYTSNVYTPIKKY
-508 AQEIGKDKKIG
+508 AQEIGKG
-519 KRILDLYKINN
+519 KRMGKLILDLYQINN

-571 IETRA
+571 VETRA

-594 NIKPSLVFIEKLKDG
+594 NIKPSLVFIEKFKDG
-609 EMPEKDYLL
+609 ETPESDYLL

-641 IAAKEVSSWLSGKVM
+641 IAAKEVSCWLDGETM
-656 SNMTYTKIVNRSDL
+656 SEMVYTKIVKRSDL
-670 SNWSVK
+670 SSWSVK
-676 SVFDVTNIN
+676 PIFDVANIN
-685 YNPIYKKVKIG
+685 YNPIYKKVRIG
-696 SVVSLSKDVI
+696 SVVSMSKDVI
-706 YVEPNIKYT
+706 YIEPNVEYT

-721 FNKGIQERDTVIGS
+721 FNKGIQERDTIIGTL
-735 QIGTKR
+735 IGTKR
-741 QTRVKE
+741 QTRVKG
-747 GQFVISKIDGKSA
+747 GQFIISKIDGKSA
-760 AFGIVNSSLEGA
+760 AFGIVDSHLEGA
-772 IVTPDFMVYNIDTTK
+772 IVTPDFMVYDINTTK
-787 IVPEYLELVLTNE
+787 ILPEYLELVLTNE
-800 AILNQFSN
+800 AILNWFSN

-831 PSIDEQRKLIAKIL
+831 PPIDEQRRLVAKIL
-845 EIRKMQASLEEQM
+845 EIRETQKSLEKLMQ
-858 RKNIEYFN
+858 KNIEYFN

>member
-1 MLQVLQNISN
+1 
-11 FVINWG
+11 
-17 IVWQSQYFIKNNTN
+17 
-31 IVSMRADINQSKQKL
+31 MRTDINHSKQQL
-46 AETFFQRLVDSYGYL
+46 ADAFFQRLVDSYGYL
-61 PEQMEFNVTV
+61 PEQMEFNVAV
-71 SPTSIADI
+71 SPTSVADI
-79 AIWRSPEDK
+79 AIWRSPDDK
-88 KSGLAPDIYV
+88 KFGLTPDIYV

-103 AEHIKIKAEDYFEQY
+103 TEHIKIKAEDYFEQY

-156 FPSAQDII
+156 FPTASDIV
-164 SDENLALFV
+164 SDQNLTSFV

-218 LYERDAR
+218 LYERDAK

-241 YNGEIDYIQYLFN
+241 YNGEIDYIQHLFN
-254 EVKETYSAD
+254 EVKETYSTD

-268 EDRIRIRRESFLLI
+268 EDKIRIRRESFLLI
-282 LEELSNVELYD
+282 LEELSSVELYD

-347 GGFLIRA
+347 GGFLIKA
-354 FEHVQNEIDQDIHNQ
+354 FEHVQNQIDQDIHKQ
-369 IATLMD
+369 ITILMD
-375 NLNLSDS
+375 NQSLSDS
-382 EKQSRINNLLCE
+382 EKQYKINTLLSE
-394 CDKTIEGSRYHKLC
+394 CDKTKEGSRYHKLC

-444 LLNVGGVYDNHF
+444 LINVGGVYDNNF
-456 DIILINPP
+456 DVILINPP

-472 MRITDSDIPTD
+472 MRITSSDIPID
-483 REKTLYENLY
+483 REKVLYEELF
-493 GSEYISNVYIPIKNY
+493 GSEYISKVYTPIKEY

-519 KRILDLYKINN
+519 KRILELYQINN

-562 PALERVRRF
+562 PALDRVRRF
-571 IETRA
+571 VESRA
-576 RILNITSIPA
+576 KILNITSIPA

-594 NIKPSLVFIEKLKDG
+594 NIKPSLVFIEKFKDG
-609 EMPEKDYLL
+609 EIQEKDYLL

-628 SSTGLPSQ
+628 SSTGLPSN

-641 IAAKEVSSWLSGKVM
+641 IAAKEVASWLSGEVQ
-656 SNMTYTKIVNRSDL
+656 SNMIYTKIVNRSDL
-670 SNWSVK
+670 SSWSVK
-676 SVFDVTNIN
+676 SIFDTTSIN
-685 YNPIYKKVKIG
+685 YNPLYKKVRIG
-696 SVVSLSKDVI
+696 NVVSLNKDI
-706 YVEPNIKYT
+706 ICVEPNIEYT

-721 FNKGIQERDTVIGS
+721 FNKGIQERDTVIGAL
-735 QIGTKR
+735 IGTKR
-741 QTRVKE
+741 QTRVKG
-747 GQFVISKIDGKSA
+747 GQFIISKIDGKSA
-760 AFGIVNSSLEGA
+760 AFGIVDSSLEGA
-772 IVTPDFMVYNIDTTK
+772 IVTPDFLVYDIDKTQ
-787 IVPEYLELVLTNE
+787 ILPEYLELVLTND

-831 PSIDEQRKLIAKIL
+831 PSIDEQRNLLAEIL
-845 EIRKMQASLEEQM
+845 EIRKTQKSLDEQM
-858 RKNIEYFN
+858 QKNIEYFN

>member
-1 MLQVLQNISN
+1 
-11 FVINWG
+11 
-17 IVWQSQYFIKNNTN
+17 
-31 IVSMRADINQSKQKL
+31 MRTDINHSKQQL
-46 AETFFQRLVDSYGYL
+46 ADAFFQRLVDSYGYL
-61 PEQMEFNVTV
+61 PEQMEFNVAV
-71 SPTSIADI
+71 SPTSVADI
-79 AIWRSPEDK
+79 AIWRSPDDK

-156 FPSAQDII
+156 FPTALDIV
-164 SDENLALFV
+164 SDQNLALFV

-218 LYERDAR
+218 LYERDAKD
-225 EELVY
+225 ELVY
-230 SKDKFIKDELS
+230 SKDKFLKDELL
-241 YNGEIDYIQYLFN
+241 YNGDVDYIQHLFN
-254 EVKETYSAD
+254 EVKETYSTD

-268 EDRIRIRRESFLLI
+268 EDKIRIRRESFLLI
-282 LEELSNVELYD
+282 LEELSSVELYD

-347 GGFLIRA
+347 GGFLIKA
-354 FEHVQNEIDQDIHNQ
+354 FEHVQNQIDQDIHKQ
-369 IATLMD
+369 ITVLMD
-375 NLNLSDS
+375 NQSLADS
-382 EKQSRINNLLCE
+382 EKQYKINTLLSE
-394 CDKTIEGSRYHKLC
+394 CDKTKEGSRYHKLC

-444 LLNVGGVYDNHF
+444 LINVGGVYDNNF
-456 DIILINPP
+456 DVILINPP

-472 MRITDSDIPTD
+472 MRITSSDIPID
-483 REKTLYENLY
+483 REKVLYEELF
-493 GSEYISNVYIPIKNY
+493 GSEYISKVYTPIKEY

-519 KRILDLYKINN
+519 KRLLELYQINN

-562 PALERVRRF
+562 PALDRVRRF
-571 IETRA
+571 IESRA
-576 RILNITSIPA
+576 KILNITSIPA

-594 NIKPSLVFIEKLKDG
+594 NIKPSLVFIEKFKDG
-609 EMPEKDYLL
+609 EIQEKDYLL

-628 SSTGLPSQ
+628 SSTGLPSN

-641 IAAKEVSSWLSGKVM
+641 IAAKEVASWLSGEVQ
-656 SNMTYTKIVNRSDL
+656 SNMIYTKIVNRSDL
-670 SNWSVK
+670 SSWSVK
-676 SVFDVTNIN
+676 SIFDTTSIN
-685 YNPIYKKVKIG
+685 YNPLYKKVRIG
-696 SVVSLSKDVI
+696 NVVSLNKDI
-706 YVEPNIKYT
+706 ICVEPNIEYT

-721 FNKGIQERDTVIGS
+721 FNKGIQERDTVMGAL
-735 QIGTKR
+735 IGTKR
-741 QTRVKE
+741 QTRVKG
-747 GQFVISKIDGKSA
+747 GQFIISKIDGKSA
-760 AFGIVNSSLEGA
+760 AFGIVDSSLEGA
-772 IVTPDFMVYNIDTTK
+772 IVTPDFLVYDIDTTQ
-787 IVPEYLELVLTNE
+787 ILPEYLELVLTND

-831 PSIDEQRKLIAKIL
+831 PSIDEQRNLLAKIL
-845 EIRKMQASLEEQM
+845 EIRETQKSLEEQM
-858 RKNIEYFN
+858 QKNIEYFN

>member
-1 MLQVLQNISN
+1 
-11 FVINWG
+11 
-17 IVWQSQYFIKNNTN
+17 
-31 IVSMRADINQSKQKL
+31 MRTDINHSKQQL
-46 AETFFQRLVDSYGYL
+46 ADAFFQRLVDSYGYL
-61 PEQMEFNVTV
+61 PEQMEFNVAV
-71 SPTSIADI
+71 SLTSVADI
-79 AIWRSPEDK
+79 AIWRSPDDK
-88 KSGLAPDIYV
+88 KSGLPPDIYV

-156 FPSAQDII
+156 FPTALDIV
-164 SDENLALFV
+164 SDQNLALFV

-218 LYERDAR
+218 LYERDAKD
-225 EELVY
+225 ELVY
-230 SKDKFIKDELS
+230 SKDKFLKDELS
-241 YNGEIDYIQYLFN
+241 YNGDVDYIQHLFN
-254 EVKETYSAD
+254 EVKETYSTD

-268 EDRIRIRRESFLLI
+268 EDKIRIRRESFLLI
-282 LEELSNVELYD
+282 LEELSSVELYD

-347 GGFLIRA
+347 GGFLIKA
-354 FEHVQNEIDQDIHNQ
+354 FEHVQNQIDQDIHKQ
-369 IATLMD
+369 ITVLMD
-375 NLNLSDS
+375 NYSLSDS
-382 EKQSRINNLLCE
+382 EKQYKINTLLSE
-394 CDKTIEGSRYHKLC
+394 CDKTKEGSRYHKLC

-444 LLNVGGVYDNHF
+444 LINVGGVYDNNF
-456 DIILINPP
+456 DVILINPP

-472 MRITDSDIPTD
+472 MRITSSDIPTD
-483 REKTLYENLY
+483 REKTLYERLY
-493 GSEYISNVYIPIKNY
+493 GEEYISKVYTPIKEY
-508 AQEIGKDKKIG
+508 AQEIGKDKKTG
-519 KRILDLYKINN
+519 RRILELYQINN

-562 PALERVRRF
+562 PALDRIRRF
-571 IETRA
+571 IESRA
-576 RILNITSIPA
+576 KILNITSIPS

-594 NIKPSLVFIEKLKDG
+594 NIKPSLVFIEKFKDG

-628 SSTGLPSQ
+628 SSTGLPSN

-641 IAAKEVSSWLSGKVM
+641 IAAKEVSSWLSGEVL

-670 SNWSVK
+670 YNWSVK
-676 SVFDVTNIN
+676 PLFDTTSVN
-685 YNPIYKKVKIG
+685 YNPLYKKVRIG
-696 SVVSLSKDVI
+696 NVASLSKDVI
-706 YVEPNIKYT
+706 YVDPNIEYT

-721 FNKGIQERDTVIGS
+721 FNKGIQERDTVIGAL
-735 QIGTKR
+735 IGTKR
-741 QTRVKE
+741 QTRVKG
-747 GQFVISKIDGKSA
+747 GQFIISKIDGKSA
-760 AFGIVNSSLEGA
+760 AFGIIDSSLEGA
-772 IVTPDFMVYNIDTTK
+772 IVTPDFLVYDIDTTQ
-787 IVPEYLELVLTNE
+787 ILPEYLELVLTND

-831 PSIDEQRKLIAKIL
+831 PSIDEQRNLLAKIL
-845 EIRKMQASLEEQM
+845 EIRETQKSLEEQM
-858 RKNIEYFN
+858 QKNIEYFN

>member
-1 MLQVLQNISN
+1 
-11 FVINWG
+11 
-17 IVWQSQYFIKNNTN
+17 
-31 IVSMRADINQSKQKL
+31 MRTDINHSKQQL
-46 AETFFQRLVDSYGYL
+46 ADAFFQRLVDSYGYL
-61 PEQMEFNVTV
+61 PEQMEFNVAV
-71 SPTSIADI
+71 SPTSVADI
-79 AIWRSPEDK
+79 AIWRSPDDK
-88 KSGLAPDIYV
+88 KFGLTPDIYV

-103 AEHIKIKAEDYFEQY
+103 TEHIKIKAEDYFEQY

-156 FPSAQDII
+156 FPTASDIV
-164 SDENLALFV
+164 SDQNLTSFV

-218 LYERDAR
+218 LYERDAK

-241 YNGEIDYIQYLFN
+241 YNGEIDYIQHLFN
-254 EVKETYSAD
+254 EVKETYSTD

-268 EDRIRIRRESFLLI
+268 EDKIRIRRESFLLI
-282 LEELSNVELYD
+282 LEELSSVELYD

-347 GGFLIRA
+347 GGFLIKA
-354 FEHVQNEIDQDIHNQ
+354 FEHVQNQIDQDIHKQ
-369 IATLMD
+369 ITILMD
-375 NLNLSDS
+375 NQSLSDS
-382 EKQSRINNLLCE
+382 EKQYKINTLLSE
-394 CDKTIEGSRYHKLC
+394 CDKTKEGSRYHKLC

-444 LLNVGGVYDNHF
+444 LINIGGVYDNNF
-456 DIILINPP
+456 DVILINPP

-472 MRITDSDIPTD
+472 MRITSSDIPTD
-483 REKTLYENLY
+483 REKALYEELF
-493 GSEYISNVYIPIKNY
+493 GSEYISKVYTPIKEY

-519 KRILDLYKINN
+519 KRILELYQINN

-562 PALERVRRF
+562 PALDRVRRF
-571 IETRA
+571 VESRA
-576 RILNITSIPA
+576 KILNITSIPA

-594 NIKPSLVFIEKLKDG
+594 NIKPSLVFIEKFKDG
-609 EMPEKDYLL
+609 EIPEKDYLL

-628 SSTGLPSQ
+628 SSTGLPSN

-641 IAAKEVSSWLSGKVM
+641 IAAKEVVSWLSGEVL
-656 SNMTYTKIVNRSDL
+656 SNMIYTKIVNRSDL
-670 SNWSVK
+670 SSWSVK
-676 SVFDVTNIN
+676 PIFDTTSIN
-685 YNPIYKKVKIG
+685 YNPLYKRVRIG
-696 SVVSLSKDVI
+696 NVVSLNKDI
-706 YVEPNIKYT
+706 ICVEPNIEYT

-721 FNKGIQERDTVIGS
+721 FNKGIQERDTVIGAL
-735 QIGTKR
+735 IGTKR
-741 QTRVKE
+741 QTRVKG
-747 GQFVISKIDGKSA
+747 GQFIISKIDGKSA
-760 AFGIVNSSLEGA
+760 AFGIVDSSLEGA
-772 IVTPDFMVYNIDTTK
+772 IVTPDFLVYDIDKTQ
-787 IVPEYLELVLTNE
+787 ILPEYLELVLTND

-831 PSIDEQRKLIAKIL
+831 PSIDEQRNLLAEIL
-845 EIRKMQASLEEQM
+845 EIRKTQKSLDEQM
-858 RKNIEYFN
+858 QKNIEYFN

>member
-1 MLQVLQNISN
+1 M
-11 FVINWG
+11 
-17 IVWQSQYFIKNNTN
+17 K
-31 IVSMRADINQSKQKL
+31 ADVVQSKRQL
-46 AETFFQRLVDSYGYL
+46 TEAFYHRLVESYGYL
-61 PEQMEFNVTV
+61 PDQLEFNVKM
-71 SPTSIADI
+71 STSSVADI
-79 AIWRSPEDK
+79 AIWRSADEK
-88 KSGLAPDIYV
+88 NLGLTPNIYI

-103 AEHIKIKAEDYFEQY
+103 AEHIKIKAEDYFEQF
-118 KQAVLNDMAFYVAHN
+118 KQAVLNDMAFYIAHN

-156 FPSAQDII
+156 FPTAIDIASEQNI
-164 SDENLALFV
+164 SHFI
-173 NKVRGYSKDKF
+173 NKARSYSKDNF
-184 LKTLTRCHN
+184 LKVLSRCHN

-218 LYERDAR
+218 LYERDAK

-230 SKDKFIKDELS
+230 SKDKFLKDEIA
-241 YNGEIDYIQYLFN
+241 YKGNGDYIQALFYK
-254 EVKETYSAD
+254 VKEKYVAD
-263 GLFDS
+263 GLFEI
-268 EDRIRIRRESFLLI
+268 EDKIKIRRESFLLI
-282 LEELSNVELYD
+282 LEELGNVELYD

-335 EGDKVCDPCCGS
+335 EGDRVCDPCCGS
-347 GGFLIRA
+347 GGFLIKT
-354 FEHVQNEIDQDIHNQ
+354 FEHVQNQIDQDIHQQ
-369 IATLMD
+369 INSLMND
-375 NLNLSDS
+375 LAIS
-382 EKQSRINNLLCE
+382 ENERKHKINDLLLE
-394 CDKTIEGSRYHKLC
+394 CDKTINGSRYHKLC

-444 LLNVGGVYDNHF
+444 LLNVGGVYDNRF

-472 MRITDSDIPTD
+472 MRITDSDVPTEE
-483 REKTLYENLY
+483 EKELYTKLF
-493 GSEYISNVYIPIKNY
+493 GQEYLERVYEPMKEY
-508 AQEIGKDKKIG
+508 ATKEYKDNTKG
-519 KRILDLYKINN
+519 KRILELYNINN
-530 NSTEILFIER
+530 NNTEILFIER

-562 PALERVRRF
+562 TALDRVRRF
-571 IETRA
+571 IETQA

-594 NIKPSLVFIEKLKDG
+594 NIKPSLIFIQKYNEN
-609 EMPEKDYLL
+609 ETPEKDYMLT
-618 SVTKVNDAGI
+618 VTKVTDAGI

-641 IAAKEVSSWLSGKVM
+641 IAAKEVCSFLLGTPKQKMV
-656 SNMTYTKIVNRSDL
+656 YTKVIRRSEL
-670 SNWSVK
+670 ANWSVK
-676 SVFDVTNIN
+676 QIFDITHTEF
-685 YNPIYKKVKIG
+685 NPQYETTKIG
-696 SVVSLSKDVI
+696 NLLKMSKNVI
-706 YVEPNIKYT
+706 VIEPNIEYT

-721 FNKGIQERDTVIGS
+721 YNKGISVRDKVKGID
-735 QIGTKR
+735 IGTKR
-741 QTRVKE
+741 QTRVSE

-760 AFGIVNSSLEGA
+760 AYGIVDAMLDGA
-772 IVTPDFMVYNIDTTK
+772 IVTPDFMVYDINRNK
-787 IVPEYLELVLTNE
+787 VLPEYLELVLQNE
-800 AILNQFSN
+800 TILNQFAN

-819 SQKVFENTLIAL
+819 SQRFFEDTRIAL
-831 PSIDEQRKLIAKIL
+831 PS
-845 EIRKMQASLEEQM
+845 LEEQHNLVAEIIQIRESQKALENRM
-858 RKNIEYFN
+858 KVNIESFNHKIFN
-866 NKIFS
+866 NYETTLTKDNF